1 MTPTGTLFANA
12 RMDTLY
18 NGCDADLQDP
28 CAVRIDG
35 DQIRVEYEFDG
46 ERTVYLG
53 KALAPGHYRLQTEDS
68 RGHATL
74 HQFPGSLTMEGS
86 WVEEGER
93 GMWRIELHEPASA

>member
-1 MTPTGTLFANA
+1 MDRTGTFFPNA

-35 DQIRVEYEFDG
+35 DLIRVEYEFDG
-46 ERTVYLG
+46 ERTVYAG
-53 KALAPGHYRLQTEDS
+53 KALAPGHFCLQTED
-68 RGHATL
+68 GAGKATL
-74 HQFPGSLTMEGS
+74 HQLPGSLFLEGS

-93 GMWRIELHEPASA
+93 GMWRIELHEPAGA

>member
-1 MTPTGTLFANA
+1 MTPTGTLFPNA

-35 DQIRVEYEFDG
+35 DHIHVEYEFDG
-46 ERTVYLG
+46 ERTVYAG
-53 KALAPGHYRLQTEDS
+53 KALAPGHFCLQTED
-68 RGHATL
+68 GTGKATL
-74 HQFPGSLTMEGS
+74 HQLPGSQYLEGS

-93 GMWRIELHEPASA
+93 GMWRIELQPAD